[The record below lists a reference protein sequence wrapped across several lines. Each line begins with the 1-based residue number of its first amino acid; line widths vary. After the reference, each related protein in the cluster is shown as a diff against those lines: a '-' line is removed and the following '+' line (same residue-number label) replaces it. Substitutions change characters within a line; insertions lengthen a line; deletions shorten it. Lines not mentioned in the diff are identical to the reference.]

1 MKAAELNGIPMYKEH
16 KRKEFSTQTRLGGE
30 VCLGIIKQIIQMEH
44 DKVKIPAGTR
54 WSSWLLTSMAEDL
67 NYCEQIHLALRVRL
81 ELRASRLQ
89 VHCSN
94 HSAMLPPLNTVSQN
108 QILITLPF

>member
-54 WSSWLLTSMAEDL
+54 
-67 NYCEQIHLALRVRL
+67 
-81 ELRASRLQ
+81 
-89 VHCSN
+89 
-94 HSAMLPPLNTVSQN
+94 
-108 QILITLPF
+108 